1 MVGRLKGQMRTL
13 DDIRIEIEELTERRA
28 EVMHE
33 LSRGHDAAL
42 AAEHQRL
49 EERIAE
55 LWDEQRAA
63 RAQRRWGDRELII
76 KRARAE
82 ERLERAA

>member
-1 MVGRLKGQMRTL
+1 MGMTLKEAMRTP
-13 DDIRIEIEELTERRA
+13 DDIRIEIEQLTERRA

-33 LSRGHDAAL
+33 LSRGHDVVL
-42 AAEHQRL
+42 AQEHQEL
-49 EERIAE
+49 EQRIAE

-63 RAQRRWGDRELII
+63 RAQRRWGDRDDII

>member
-1 MVGRLKGQMRTL
+1 MRTL
-13 DDIRIEIEELTERRA
+13 DDIRLEIEQLTERRA

-33 LSRGHDAAL
+33 LSRGHDSTL

-63 RAQRRWGDRELII
+63 RAQRRWGDRDLII

>member
-1 MVGRLKGQMRTL
+1 MGNAFEQAMRTL

-33 LSRGHDAAL
+33 LSRGHDAKL

>member
-1 MVGRLKGQMRTL
+1 MRTL
-13 DDIRIEIEELTERRA
+13 DDIRTEIEELTEQRA
-28 EVMHE
+28 ELLHE
-33 LSRGHDAAL
+33 LAGGHDAAL

-55 LWDEQRAA
+55 LWDEHRMA
-63 RAQRRWGDRELII
+63 RAQRRWGDRDLII

>member
-1 MVGRLKGQMRTL
+1 MRNP
-13 DDIRIEIEELTERRA
+13 DDIRTEIEELTEQRA
-28 EVMHE
+28 ELLHE
-33 LSRGHDAAL
+33 LAAGHDAAL

-55 LWDEQRAA
+55 LWDEHRMA
-63 RAQRRWGDRELII
+63 RAQRRWGDRDLII